1 MGILEVPTKS
11 LIDAAGGY
19 WQIRFNSMNQTSTG
33 IPVLINQSHMTRR
46 TLRKRIFSHLKIS
59 DTVLYFNFDSSF
71 FFLEKKTNQKQTKQ
85 NKTKQNNKTNHPD
98 TYSVGAKYIQQNA
111 KCHEVMIDNDSF

>member
-71 FFLEKKTNQKQTKQ
+71 FFLEKKTNQNKTNKTKQ
-85 NKTKQNNKTNHPD
+85 NKTKQ
-98 TYSVGAKYIQQNA
+98 QN
-111 KCHEVMIDNDSF
+111 